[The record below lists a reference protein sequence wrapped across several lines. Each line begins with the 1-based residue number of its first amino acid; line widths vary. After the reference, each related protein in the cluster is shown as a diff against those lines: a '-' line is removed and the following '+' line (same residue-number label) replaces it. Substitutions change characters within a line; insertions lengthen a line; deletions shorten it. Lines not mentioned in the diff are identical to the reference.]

1 MTHHDTMISPF
12 LDGSTSN
19 FHYEVTIHWNLLHPP
34 PSAWLAA
41 AAAARARSG
50 RFLADDFVRG
60 EGSAQTWPPL
70 GEILGKSGRKCGMN
84 DMP

>member
-1 MTHHDTMISPF
+1 MVQPAISIMKSPSI
-12 LDGSTSN
+12 GTSPIP
-19 FHYEVTIHWNLLHPP
+19 HRQRGWRQLL
-34 PSAWLAA
+34 L
-41 AAAARARSG
+41 RARSG